1 MSNFFISRPIFLG
14 DCAVR
19 GRAGLCLL
27 TQLPIAQYPTVA
39 PPTIVLNASYPGAS
53 AETLKNSVIS
63 VIEQQMNGATGLMYM
78 ESVARRRH
86 RHPHPEL

>member
-1 MSNFFISRPIFLG
+1 MSNFFISRPIFAWVIALFMVVLG
-14 DCAVR
+14 CVS
-19 GRAGLCLL
+19 L

-63 VIEQQMNGATGLMYM
+63 VMIH
-78 ESVARRRH
+78 SK
-86 RHPHPEL
+86 